1 MSAEYMWNNRIG
13 NCWNRTYFTTY
24 LLRSIGIPC
33 GVDYLKQAPK
43 SATNHCWSFI
53 VDTTGLT
60 CDFEGGDHRMPIRDR
75 FVTFYELKGKIYR
88 KMFASQK
95 LQLEEVNQEKGIPF
109 SLSDK
114 HENQVNIS
122 PMKGLQFDAKIY
134 PKGPILLICVYLIIV
149 SGFR

>member
-60 CDFEGGDHRMPIRDR
+60 CD
-75 FVTFYELKGKIYR
+75 LKEEIIEC
-88 KMFASQK
+88 
-95 LQLEEVNQEKGIPF
+95 LLETV
-109 SLSDK
+109 
-114 HENQVNIS
+114 
-122 PMKGLQFDAKIY
+122 
-134 PKGPILLICVYLIIV
+134 LLHFM
-149 SGFR
+149 S